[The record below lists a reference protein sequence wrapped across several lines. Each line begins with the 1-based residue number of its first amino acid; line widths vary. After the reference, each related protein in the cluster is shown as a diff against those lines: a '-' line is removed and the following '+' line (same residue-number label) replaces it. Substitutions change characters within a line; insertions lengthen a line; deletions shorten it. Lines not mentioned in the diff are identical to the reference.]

1 MDPRPITWC
10 RREARIKVYIDDTRG
25 RWYVE
30 QFCDDHN
37 HTMLDARFMGL
48 MRSHRS
54 VKEGNLHQINSMRKA
69 SLRMPTIFRTFVNQS
84 GGFKTVEFEIKDI
97 YNAIEKQRRAG
108 TTNADASVFEDV
120 LRFDATYSQ
129 NKYKCPLVI
138 FSSVDHHMRTVVFGC
153 TILSNESEESYLW
166 LLRLFLEAMKEKQPK
181 SVMRDG
187 DLAMKSAVSIVF
199 RCAHHR
205 LCSWHLLRNA
215 TAKVGRP
222 GFL

>member
-108 TTNADASVFEDV
+108 TTNADARLKFLSG
-120 LRFDATYSQ
+120 LRSNNCGIFWKYS
-129 NKYKCPLVI
+129 L
-138 FSSVDHHMRTVVFGC
+138 
-153 TILSNESEESYLW
+153 
-166 LLRLFLEAMKEKQPK
+166 
-181 SVMRDG
+181 DG
-187 DLAMKSAVSIVF
+187 DK
-199 RCAHHR
+199 R
-205 LCSWHLLRNA
+205 L
-215 TAKVGRP
+215 
-222 GFL
+222 